1 METRVIANKYE
12 LLKQVGR
19 GGSSIVYLATD
30 LRLNKNWA
38 VKEIRKQMR
47 LEGQHIS
54 YTLLAEAN
62 LMKNLDHPALPRIVD
77 IIEEQE
83 RYYIVMDYVEGE
95 TLKHVLEQFGPQR
108 QEQVISWG
116 IELAGV
122 LDYLHHQQPPIIYR
136 DMKPANIILQ
146 PDNRLK
152 VIDFGIARTYKE
164 NHSDDTTAL
173 GTKGYAAPEQFQGKG
188 QTDARTDVYNL
199 GVTLYELLTDLVPS
213 EPPYELQPLREIDPA
228 LSAGLEKILLKATR
242 PNPSERIQTANEFA
256 ELLRNYKQLDE
267 SYIQMQRKRL
277 KKVAVPFFS
286 GIAAIL
292 VALCL
297 FFVDANLTSNQ
308 YQELLVYTG
317 NPERRIENL
326 KKAIQLQ
333 PQKKQAYEELL
344 KEFESDGI
352 SEAESQQ
359 IFSVYNEAMS
369 NIREKSETFAE
380 INYFLGESYLVY
392 YTGDTDHSL
401 RNKLLTSLPFFEA
414 VLYSEQTE
422 KDYYNLS
429 KSYVRLG
436 NFYQDYVIA
445 EGVFIKEASKEDYI
459 RLLADMQQL
468 LRLVD
473 LRVGNENGQ
482 LKIITYSLI
491 INLIDVQRVN
501 FVTCIKE
508 TNLQDIVTEIEK
520 STETLVTA
528 NAGIEEE
535 KNTLLGQIE
544 SLKEKIRA
552 SYENERKQG

>member
-1 METRVIANKYE
+1 
-12 LLKQVGR
+12 
-19 GGSSIVYLATD
+19 
-30 LRLNKNWA
+30 
-38 VKEIRKQMR
+38 
-47 LEGQHIS
+47 
-54 YTLLAEAN
+54 
-62 LMKNLDHPALPRIVD
+62 
-77 IIEEQE
+77 
-83 RYYIVMDYVEGE
+83 
-95 TLKHVLEQFGPQR
+95 
-108 QEQVISWG
+108 
-116 IELAGV
+116 
-122 LDYLHHQQPPIIYR
+122 
-136 DMKPANIILQ
+136 MKPANIILQ